1 MANPNWYRDIET
13 LMTNQ
18 IVTDCML
25 ESDIPSVMTALKIQ
39 QRRFGRQR
47 ASQIE
52 GNLDVKAIKDD
63 QNTLSNPEKMG
74 KVIQTFSKQKP
85 EQDPQNSVSMST
97 ILKENL
103 KEV

>member
-39 QRRFGRQR
+39 
-47 ASQIE
+47 
-52 GNLDVKAIKDD
+52 
-63 QNTLSNPEKMG
+63 
-74 KVIQTFSKQKP
+74 
-85 EQDPQNSVSMST
+85 
-97 ILKENL
+97 
-103 KEV
+103 

>member
-1 MANPNWYRDIET
+1 M
-13 LMTNQ
+13 
-18 IVTDCML
+18 
-25 ESDIPSVMTALKIQ
+25 
-39 QRRFGRQR
+39 
-47 ASQIE
+47 
-52 GNLDVKAIKDD
+52 KAIKDD